1 MLMHRAGQRTQRQIA
16 DLVRACAGYW
26 ELRGI
31 TREHITEM
39 QLELEQH
46 LQQTVSD
53 GKPLEAVLG
62 PHPAAFAEAWA
73 REMRPRVLRGG
84 ARVLRGL
91 VYALSV
97 VSSSALLSQLLAHA
111 PAFTFTLFAAYM
123 LAGSGLLALLL
134 QFGGFLAPRI
144 STRAGREALLLAG
157 IVLAVLVLR
166 LAGLTVN
173 WSTALL
179 SWSWPVTIV
188 LLVLAAVLFSL
199 DCRRTFHRA
208 RASLAFTRR
217 PVLRAV
223 TMFVASV
230 GVFDALLFAG
240 SVAVVDFCRLALR
253 LM

>member
-1 MLMHRAGQRTQRQIA
+1 MKRADQHIQQQIV
-16 DLVRACAGYW
+16 DLIEACAGYW

-31 TREHITEM
+31 ARASSHEM

-46 LQQTVSD
+46 LQQAVSD
-53 GKPLEAVLG
+53 GKSLQVVVG
-62 PHPAAFAEAWA
+62 PNPAAFAEAWA
-73 REMRPRVLRGG
+73 REMRPRVFRGG

-97 VSSSALLSQLLAHA
+97 VSTSALLSQLLAHS
-111 PAFTFTLFAAYM
+111 PAFTFTLFAAY
-123 LAGSGLLALLL
+123 LLVGSGLLALLL
-134 QFGGFLAPRI
+134 QLGGFLAPRI

-157 IVLAVLVLR
+157 VVLAVLVLR

-188 LLVLAAVLFSL
+188 LLALAAGLFSM
-199 DCRRTFHRA
+199 DCWCTFHGGHTSPA
-208 RASLAFTRR
+208 PASW

-223 TMFVASV
+223 TAFVASV
-230 GVFDALLFAG
+230 GVFDLLLFAG

-253 LM
+253 LV